1 MLKLLIKKIRDM
13 AQIKLKKIKREKTR
27 NYVPFEIS
35 KIQDYL
41 YRKNIDNIVKF
52 VEALNEDEY
61 LQEDVINSMK
71 AAHLQGIDIS
81 YLGYDCFDKKYKLFY

>member
-1 MLKLLIKKIRDM
+1 MPKLV
-13 AQIKLKKIKREKTR
+13 KKIKRETR

-41 YRKNIDNIVKF
+41 YRKNINNIAKF

-61 LQEDVINSMK
+61 LQEDDINSMK
-71 AAHLQGIDIS
+71 AARLQGIDIS
-81 YLGYDCFDKKYKLFY
+81 YLGYDYFNKKYKLFY

>member
-1 MLKLLIKKIRDM
+1 MI
-13 AQIKLKKIKREKTR
+13 QIKLKKIKREKTR
-27 NYVPFEIS
+27 NYVPFKII

-41 YRKNIDNIVKF
+41 YRKNIDNITKF

-71 AAHLQGIDIS
+71 AARLQGIDIS
-81 YLGYDCFDKKYKLFY
+81 YLGYDYFNKKYKLVY

>member
-1 MLKLLIKKIRDM
+1 M

-41 YRKNIDNIVKF
+41 YKKNIDNIVKF

-71 AAHLQGIDIS
+71 AARLQGIDIS
-81 YLGYDCFDKKYKLFY
+81 YLGYDYFNKKYKLFY